1 MAIHG
6 PNIGPYWEDFTVG
19 DIIKHWP
26 GRTITEAD
34 NVWFT
39 LLTMNQH
46 PVHFDANYAKSQMFG
61 KPIVNSTFTLALL
74 AGMTV
79 RDTSQ
84 NTIANLG
91 WGDIKIPK
99 PVFVG
104 DTIYADANLGW
115 GDIKIPKPVFV
126 GDTIYAETE
135 VLEKRESKSRPDTG
149 IVTFKQ
155 TGYNQH
161 NEVIMTYTRSSLAKR
176 RGYDEGK
183 LPQFGTMDQSQPKKK
198 K

>member
-1 MAIHG
+1 MTIHG

-104 DTIYADANLGW
+104 DTIYA
-115 GDIKIPKPVFV
+115 
-126 GDTIYAETE
+126 ETE

-161 NEVIMTYTRSSLAKR
+161 NEVIMTYTRTSLAKR

-183 LPQFGTMDQSQPKKK
+183 LPQFGTMDHSHLGKKK
-198 K
+198 

>member
-104 DTIYADANLGW
+104 DTIYA
-115 GDIKIPKPVFV
+115 
-126 GDTIYAETE
+126 ETE
-135 VLEKRESKSRPDTG
+135 VVEKRESKSRPDTG

-161 NEVIMTYTRSSLAKR
+161 NEVIMTYTRTSLAKR

>member
-6 PNIGPYWEDFTVG
+6 PNVGPYWEDFTVG

-39 LLTMNQH
+39 LLTLNQH
-46 PVHFDANYAKSQMFG
+46 PIHFDANYAKSQMFG

-104 DTIYADANLGW
+104 DTIYA
-115 GDIKIPKPVFV
+115 
-126 GDTIYAETE
+126 ETE
-135 VLEKRESKSRPDTG
+135 VVEKRESKSRPDTG

-161 NEVIMTYTRSSLAKR
+161 NEVIMTYTRTSLAKR

>member
-1 MAIHG
+1 MAIRG
-6 PNIGPYWEDFTVG
+6 PNIGPYWEDFEVG

-34 NVWFT
+34 NIWFT
-39 LLTMNQH
+39 LLTLNTH
-46 PVHFDANYAKSQMFG
+46 PIHFDFNYAKNQMFG
-61 KPIVNSTFTLALL
+61 KPLVNSTFTLAVL

-91 WGDIKIPK
+91 WGDIKIPN
-99 PVFVG
+99 PVF
-104 DTIYADANLGW
+104 I
-115 GDIKIPKPVFV
+115 

-135 VLEKRESKSRPDTG
+135 VIEKRESKSRPDAG

-155 TGYNQH
+155 TGYNQR
-161 NEVIMTYTRSSLAKR
+161 NEVIMSYTRTSLAKR

-183 LPQFGTMDQSQPKKK
+183 LPQFGTIDESQSGKTK
-198 K
+198 